1 MKHKIYLN
9 LLNNY
14 QIVTLFKNKRFI
26 YRYTLPLYTMKI
38 LTKKCKFCGKELTSM
53 YQKQLDYNMK
63 VHEMSCE
70 IKRGETK

>member
-1 MKHKIYLN
+1 
-9 LLNNY
+9 
-14 QIVTLFKNKRFI
+14 
-26 YRYTLPLYTMKI
+26 MKI
-38 LTKKCKFCGKELTSM
+38 LTKKCKYCGKELTSM